1 MSATR
6 EALHAG
12 LAQMQLCIDAQDNGD
27 PFWSLEAYAFLQRFV
42 EVQPK
47 GKPFSAEAV
56 TVAAR
61 HAGIA
66 AKDNRAWGGVFLSAQ
81 HKGLIRRSNT
91 MIRRA
96 LGHGSYGP
104 AWERAL

>member
-12 LAQMQLCIDAQDNGD
+12 LAQMQLCIDAQDNRE
-27 PFWSLEAYAFLQRFV
+27 PFWSLEAYTFLQRFV

-61 HAGIA
+61 EAGIRA
-66 AKDNRAWGGVFLSAQ
+66 RDARAWGATFLRAQ
-81 HKGLIRRSNT
+81 REGLIRRSNT

-104 AWERAL
+104 AWERC

>member
-12 LAQMQLCIDAQDNGD
+12 LAQMNLCIQAQDNRE

-42 EVQPK
+42 AAHPK
-47 GKPFSAEAV
+47 GQPFNAEAV
-56 TVAAR
+56 TLAAR
-61 HAGIA
+61 EAGIR
-66 AKDNRAWGGVFLSAQ
+66 AKDARAWGGVFLTAQ
-81 HKGLIRRSNT
+81 RKGLIRRSNT

-96 LGHGSYGP
+96 FGHGTLGP
-104 AWERAL
+104 AWERC